1 VSSKLAPLRLG
12 SPIRFRDR
20 WEGRLSALEVD
31 AGWEVINLVAS
42 RGLLWS
48 SDMRLPFTAVSDWS
62 GNHVVLD
69 CTSDEAFGRRLAPV
83 AAHVRVLLAKSSLTM
98 AGVHLA
104 GALVERAQRRVR
116 HLLIRQGVA
125 ASQERKVAVE
135 QVSLE
140 NGCLRLVVQVGNL
153 PLYRG
158 DEDLRILARE
168 ALARHP
174 YLTADDRR
182 GLVVEGSD
190 GTIRLAGNVRTPQ
203 AKAWAAQAASV
214 DEAVGLQNEIMDDI
228 HLEIAVAQALE
239 QAGLFRTALVYL
251 RSSLGQVTLF
261 GSAPSAQAI
270 EEIVRVASRVP
281 GVRSVASRLEVRVR
295 SLFRDGA

>member
-1 VSSKLAPLRLG
+1 MSSKLAPLRLG

-31 AGWEVINLVAS
+31 AGWEVINLVVS

-48 SDMRLPFTAVSDWS
+48 SGVRLPFTAVSDWS

-69 CTSDEAFGRRLAPV
+69 CTSDEAFGRRMAPV
-83 AAHVRVLLAKSSLTM
+83 AAPVRVLSAKSSLAM

-104 GALVERAQRRVR
+104 GALVEQAQRRVR
-116 HLLIRQGVA
+116 HLLIRQGIA
-125 ASQERKVAVE
+125 ASQERKAAVE

-140 NGCLRLVVQVGNL
+140 DGRLRLAVQVENL
-153 PLYRG
+153 PIYRG
-158 DEDLRILARE
+158 DEDLRILARD

-182 GLVVEGSD
+182 SLVVEVSD

-203 AKAWAAQAASV
+203 AKVWAAQAAASV
-214 DEAVGLQNEIMDDI
+214 DGALGLQNEIVDDI

-239 QAGLFRTALVYL
+239 RAGLFRIALVYP

-295 SLFRDGA
+295 SL